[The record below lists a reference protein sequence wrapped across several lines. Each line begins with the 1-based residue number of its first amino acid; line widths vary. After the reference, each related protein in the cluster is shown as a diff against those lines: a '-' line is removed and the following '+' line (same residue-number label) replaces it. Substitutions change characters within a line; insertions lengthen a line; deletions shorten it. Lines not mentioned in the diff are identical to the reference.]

1 MSETIRRESPLVEHV
16 LPTKATSRPG
26 NAPIYLGERAGLAH
40 INLRGDPGDAGFL
53 AAAEGVLGCALALT
67 PNTFHEADGIR
78 VYWLGPDEWLVVA
91 SGEEDDLEDKL
102 ADALRAAFAGRH
114 TAVTAVGH
122 GQTMLVIGGR
132 EARHLLAQGCPLD
145 LHERSFGIGRCAQSH
160 LVKAGVTL
168 AQVSAEPVFELI
180 VRRSFADYV
189 WKWLQHTAGE
199 QHVIVK
205 PAPWPATTRGAAQVA
220 LSALSAA

>member
-1 MSETIRRESPLVEHV
+1 MSETIRRESPLVEHG
-16 LPTKATSRPG
+16 LAAKAQARPG
-26 NAPIYLGERAGLAH
+26 NAPVALAERAALAH
-40 INLRGDPGDAGFL
+40 LNLRGDPGDAGFL
-53 AAAEGVLGCALALT
+53 AAAEGVLGCALPLT
-67 PNTFHEADGIR
+67 PNTFLEANGVR
-78 VYWLGPDEWLVVA
+78 VYWLGPDEWLAVA
-91 SGEEDDLEDKL
+91 AGEREDEL

-122 GQTMLVIGGR
+122 GQTIIVVAGR

-145 LHERSFGIGRCAQSH
+145 LHERSFAVGRCAQSH

-189 WKWLQHTAGE
+189 WRWLEHTAGE
-199 QHVIVK
+199 ERAIVK
-205 PAPWPATTRGAAQVA
+205 PAPWPATARGAAQPA
-220 LSALSAA
+220 LAAV